1 METSLKRSYHGSL
14 YLANSEAIQ
23 QTCEFKIAEAR
34 ENFFSARRKH
44 LCCQLHWN
52 YQYKPG
58 LPKTKLSRIKTQ
70 SVWWCGHDQPG
81 YYIRTT
87 EPVISL
93 DESET
98 VKISIKSI
106 EWAGEL
112 ADLFGRGN
120 TKIIH
125 KAITH
130 NFKTKI
136 MVLTQCN
143 HQINTTTRSR
153 GLLRDLR
160 TKYKIE
166 FDASTP
172 SRN

>member
-1 METSLKRSYHGSL
+1 METSLKRSCHGSL

-23 QTCEFKIAEAR
+23 QTCKFKINDAR
-34 ENFFSARRKH
+34 EKKFWARRKH
-44 LCCQLHWN
+44 LCCLLHWN

-81 YYIRTT
+81 YYIRTM

-112 ADLFGRGN
+112 ADLFCRGN

-136 MVLTQCN
+136 VVLTLCHLTIKSIQL
-143 HQINTTTRSR
+143 Q
-153 GLLRDLR
+153 GVED
-160 TKYKIE
+160 Y
-166 FDASTP
+166 
-172 SRN
+172 